1 MALKR
6 RNRVRPGFL
15 DKALD
20 RIERLDTSGLHD
32 VIQRLAVEREFLE
45 TVFNAIEDG
54 IVVADE
60 QGRVEYL
67 NASAT
72 RLLGIPPDTAVGHPV
87 TRYLPE
93 LDWKNIAEAD
103 QAGGPSV
110 FRREFQVDYPR
121 PRLLRLH
128 VSPLDGSAPGSRGLV
143 LILHDAT
150 EARRRT
156 SEAIEAERVHA
167 LTLLAGSLAHEIG
180 NPLNALDIHLQL
192 MEREIRRLR
201 RLAGASDPEAVS
213 SSERL
218 EKYLGVAKGEVHR
231 LDYIITE
238 FLQALRPS
246 APKFQTGSLNDA
258 VEESLSLL
266 RPELEARGLTVGAE
280 LVAGLPA
287 VQFDPTQ
294 IKQVLVNLV
303 KNAMQATPRDG
314 TITLSTGANNEDVW
328 LCVRDTGSGIPP
340 ERLNRIFEPF
350 YTTKEKGTGLGLLIV
365 QRIIRDHGGRIEVE
379 SAVGKGTAFKLWLPL
394 IERRPRMIA
403 PASGE
408 GDEG

>member
-1 MALKR
+1 
-6 RNRVRPGFL
+6 
-15 DKALD
+15 
-20 RIERLDTSGLHD
+20 
-32 VIQRLAVEREFLE
+32 
-45 TVFNAIEDG
+45 
-54 IVVADE
+54 
-60 QGRVEYL
+60 
-67 NASAT
+67 
-72 RLLGIPPDTAVGHPV
+72 
-87 TRYLPE
+87 
-93 LDWKNIAEAD
+93 
-103 QAGGPSV
+103 
-110 FRREFQVDYPR
+110 
-121 PRLLRLH
+121 
-128 VSPLDGSAPGSRGLV
+128 
-143 LILHDAT
+143 
-150 EARRRT
+150 
-156 SEAIEAERVHA
+156 VHA

-201 RLAGASDPEAVS
+201 RLAGASDSEVAA

-218 EKYLGVAKGEVHR
+218 EKYVGVAKGEVHR

-258 VEESLSLL
+258 VDESLALL
-266 RPELEARGLTVGAE
+266 RPELEARGLTAGAE
-280 LVAGLPA
+280 LAAGLPA
-287 VQFDPTQ
+287 VQFDPAQ

-314 TITLSTGANNEDVW
+314 KITLSTGANSEAVW
-328 LCVRDTGSGIPP
+328 LCVRDTGSGIPS

-403 PASGE
+403 PAI
-408 GDEG
+408 GDA

>member
-20 RIERLDTSGLHD
+20 RIERLDTTGLHD
-32 VIQRLAVEREFLE
+32 VIQRLAGEREFLE

-54 IVVADE
+54 ILVTDD
-60 QGRVEYL
+60 QGRIDYL

-72 RLLGIPPDTAVGHPV
+72 RLLGIPAESGVGQPV

-93 LDWKNIAEAD
+93 LDWKNIAAAD
-103 QAGGPSV
+103 QAGGTSV

-128 VSPLDGSAPGSRGLV
+128 VSPLDGAAPGSRGLV

-192 MEREIRRLR
+192 LEREVRKLR
-201 RLAGASDPEAVS
+201 RLAGDDSETAASAD
-213 SSERL
+213 RL
-218 EKYLGVAKGEVHR
+218 EQYLGVAKGEVHR

-238 FLQALRPS
+238 FLQALRPT
-246 APKFQTGSLNDA
+246 APKFLTGSLNDSA
-258 VEESLSLL
+258 EETLSLL
-266 RPELEARGLTVGAE
+266 GPELEARGLTGAKE
-280 LVAGLPA
+280 LTSSLPPI
-287 VQFDPTQ
+287 QFDPVQ

-303 KNAMQATPRDG
+303 KNAMQATPRGG
-314 TITLSTGANNEDVW
+314 TITLSTGANSEAVW
-328 LCVRDTGSGIPP
+328 LCVRDTGSGIPS

-408 GDEG
+408 P

>member
-15 DKALD
+15 DKALG
-20 RIERLDTSGLHD
+20 RIASLDSTGLRS
-32 VIQRLAVEREFLE
+32 VIQRLALEREFLE
-45 TVFNAIEDG
+45 TLFNAIEDG
-54 IVVADE
+54 IIVTDD
-60 QGRVEYL
+60 QGRVDYL

-72 RLLGIPPDTAVGHPV
+72 RLLGIVPDTAVGQPV

-93 LDWKNIAEAD
+93 LDWKNIAAAD
-103 QAGGPSV
+103 VAGGPSV
-110 FRREFQVDYPR
+110 FRREFEVDYPR

-128 VSPLDGSAPGSRGLV
+128 VAPLDGAAEGSRGLA

-156 SEAIEAERVHA
+156 SEAVEAERVHA

-192 MEREIRRLR
+192 MEREVRRLR
-201 RLAGASDPEAVS
+201 RLAGEGESETAASA
-213 SSERL
+213 ERL
-218 EKYLGVAKGEVHR
+218 TGYLEVAKGEVHR

-246 APKFQTGSLNDA
+246 PPKFQNASLNDSA
-258 VEESLSLL
+258 EETLALL
-266 RPELEARGLTVGAE
+266 RPELEARGLTVGSE
-280 LVAGLPA
+280 LSAGLPA
-287 VQFDPTQ
+287 AQFDPAQ

-303 KNAMQATPRDG
+303 KNAMQATSRG
-314 TITLSTGANNEDVW
+314 GVITLSSGANGEAVW
-328 LCVRDTGSGIPP
+328 MCVRDTGAGIPP

-365 QRIIRDHGGRIEVE
+365 QRIIRDHRGRIEVE
-379 SAVGKGTAFKLWLPL
+379 SAVGKGTTFKLWLPL
-394 IERRPRMIA
+394 VDRRPRMI
-403 PASGE
+403 PPTTGP
-408 GDEG
+408 

>member
-15 DKALD
+15 DKALG
-20 RIERLDTSGLHD
+20 RIASLDSTGLRS
-32 VIQRLAVEREFLE
+32 VIQRLALEREFLE
-45 TVFNAIEDG
+45 TLFNAIEDG
-54 IVVADE
+54 IIVTDD
-60 QGRVEYL
+60 QGRVDYL

-72 RLLGIPPDTAVGHPV
+72 RLLGIVPDTAVGQPV

-93 LDWKNIAEAD
+93 LDWKNIAAAD
-103 QAGGPSV
+103 VAGGPSV
-110 FRREFQVDYPR
+110 FRREFEVDYPR

-128 VSPLDGSAPGSRGLV
+128 VSPLDGAAEGSRGLA

-156 SEAIEAERVHA
+156 SEAVEAERVHA

-192 MEREIRRLR
+192 MEREVRRLR
-201 RLAGASDPEAVS
+201 RLAGEGESETAASA
-213 SSERL
+213 ERL
-218 EKYLGVAKGEVHR
+218 TGYLEVAKGEVHR

-246 APKFQTGSLNDA
+246 PPKFQNASLNDSA
-258 VEESLSLL
+258 EETLALL
-266 RPELEARGLTVGAE
+266 RPELEARGLTVGSE
-280 LVAGLPA
+280 LSAGLPA
-287 VQFDPTQ
+287 AQFDPAQ

-303 KNAMQATPRDG
+303 KNAMQATSRG
-314 TITLSTGANNEDVW
+314 GVITLSSGANGEAVW
-328 LCVRDTGSGIPP
+328 MCVRDTGAGIPP

-365 QRIIRDHGGRIEVE
+365 QRIIRDHRGRIEVE
-379 SAVGKGTAFKLWLPL
+379 SAVGKGTTFKLWLPL
-394 IERRPRMIA
+394 VDRRPRMI
-403 PASGE
+403 PPTTGP
-408 GDEG
+408 